1 MFPDFFKPRWSGTKG
16 AMPMTIPPGKP
27 GPVKRV
33 IRILSILF
41 LVLLAGVIIGT
52 AIFQKQVFRLYHVL
66 TLFEPDKIVHNFQH
80 MDTLFMTRPI
90 KARKNH
96 APFRQDSRPLP
107 ASFIYKG
114 ETINIRKFLEDTWT
128 TGIMVIKNDVVLF
141 EEYYRGLTE
150 KSRAISW
157 SMGKSM
163 VSAMVGIAV
172 QEGHI
177 KNLLTPVSDY
187 VPLLRGSGYEGVS
200 LKDVLQMSSGIRFNE
215 DYADFFSDI
224 NRMGR
229 TFALGTPMDDFVTS
243 LKSERKPGTYN
254 HYVSMDTQVL
264 GMVLRETT
272 GQTLSHYLE
281 EKIWQKAGMESD
293 AYWLVDSTGME
304 MAFGGLNIVLRDYA
318 RFGQLF
324 LNNGVYDGQ
333 QIIPKKWIED
343 SVTPDAP
350 HLMPG
355 ENPLSSWVMGY
366 GYQWWIPETSPKKI
380 KNDYM
385 AIGVY
390 NQYIYVHP
398 LSRTVVVKL
407 SAYPN
412 YNTDGSEKTLRTVE
426 LFRTIA
432 EQM

>member
-1 MFPDFFKPRWSGTKG
+1 
-16 AMPMTIPPGKP
+16 MTTPTVKQSPVKQDP
-27 GPVKRV
+27 AKQGPVKRI
-33 IRILSILF
+33 IRILSILL
-41 LVLLAGVIIGT
+41 LVLLTSAIIGS
-52 AIFQKQVFRLYHVL
+52 AIFHEQVFRLYHVL

-80 MDTLFMTRPI
+80 MDTIFMTRTI
-90 KARKNH
+90 KAP
-96 APFRQDSRPLP
+96 ATPSPWGQDKKPLP
-107 ASFIYKG
+107 TSFVYNG
-114 ETINIRKFLEDTWT
+114 ETINSDQFLEDTWT
-128 TGIMVIKNDVVLF
+128 TGFMVIKDDRVLF
-141 EEYYRGLTE
+141 EEYYRGLT
-150 KSRAISW
+150 KSSRAISW

-163 VSAMVGIAV
+163 VSALVGIAV

-177 KNLLTPVSDY
+177 KNLSTPVSDY

-200 LKDVLQMSSGIRFNE
+200 LKNVLQMSSGVQFNE
-215 DYADFFSDI
+215 DYGDFNSDI

-229 TFALGTPMDDFVTS
+229 TFALGTPMDDFVIS
-243 LKSERKPGTYN
+243 LKSEREPGTYN

-272 GQTLSHYLE
+272 GQTLSSYLE
-281 EKIWQKAGMESD
+281 EKIWKKTGMESD

-304 MAFGGLNIVLRDYA
+304 MAFGGLNVVLRDYA

-333 QIIPKKWIED
+333 QIIPKQWVQD

-366 GYQWWIPETSPKKI
+366 GYQWWIPEASVKKI
-380 KNDYM
+380 KTDYM

-390 NQYIYVHP
+390 NQYIYIHP
-398 LSRTVVVKL
+398 PSRTVVVKL
-407 SAYPN
+407 SAYPD

-432 EQM
+432 QEM